1 MKAQHRTGT
10 SMPDPADEKATARSR
25 FVNDRR
31 ALGNQERAS
40 QARAATLRLLAEP
53 RLTSADTVA
62 AYWPLGSEPD
72 TRPLIE
78 TLLERGIQVLLP
90 VLLDNRDLDWIGYSG
105 DPATLAGGGAGT
117 RHPQGTTLGVDA
129 VLRAQAMIVPALAVT
144 ASGVRIGRGGGS
156 YDRVLARI
164 AAAAASG
171 GPAPWTCAF
180 LYEGELGTLDQAAVE
195 PHDRAVDAAC
205 TAAKLTVFHRL

>member
-1 MKAQHRTGT
+1 
-10 SMPDPADEKATARSR
+10 MPDPADEKATARSR
-25 FVNDRR
+25 FVNNRR

-53 RLTSADTVA
+53 ALTSADAVA
-62 AYWPLGSEPD
+62 AYWPMGTEPD
-72 TRPLIE
+72 TRPLIR
-78 TLLERGIQVLLP
+78 TLLERGIRVLLP
-90 VLLDNRDLDWIGYSG
+90 KLLDDRDLDWIGYSG
-105 DPATLAGGGAGT
+105 DPAVLAEGGAGT

-144 ASGVRIGRGGGS
+144 AEGVRIGRGGGS

-164 AAAAASG
+164 AAASVAG
-171 GPAPWTCAF
+171 GPVPWTCAL
-180 LYEGELGTLDQAAVE
+180 LYEGELGTLAEAAVE

-205 TAAKLTVFHRL
+205 TASRTIAFHRL